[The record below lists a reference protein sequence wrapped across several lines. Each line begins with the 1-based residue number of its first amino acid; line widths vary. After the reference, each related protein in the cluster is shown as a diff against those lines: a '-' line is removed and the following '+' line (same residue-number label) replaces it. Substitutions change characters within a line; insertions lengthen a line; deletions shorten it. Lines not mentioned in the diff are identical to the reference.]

1 MKLALG
7 TAQFGL
13 NYGIANKSG
22 KVSDSNLHSIL
33 SHAKLNNILKIDTAW
48 AYGDS
53 EERLGKSN
61 LIDDFKV
68 VTKVPLEI
76 ISTGLSVKHYVNES
90 LSRLG
95 VDKVFSV
102 MFHNPQI
109 VLHENGS
116 NYFKELH
123 DLKKQG
129 LVEKVG
135 VSVYTLDEL
144 EKILENYSIDI
155 VQIPMSP
162 FDQEFLST
170 LKVLKKLN
178 IEVHI
183 RSIFLQGLYFLPTG
197 ELDTFFNPVIDKINN
212 YIKTKNTMGITTQDF
227 VLGFFK
233 QHQDY
238 IDNILI
244 AVDNIEQLN
253 DNINF
258 FNSIKDI
265 DIDYSVFD
273 FKDNKYRKPN
283 NWELN

>member
-1 MKLALG
+1 MKLGLG

-22 KVSDSNLHSIL
+22 KVSDNNLHSIL
-33 SHAKLNNILKIDTAW
+33 SQAKLNNISKIDTAW

-53 EERLGKSN
+53 EERLGESD
-61 LIDDFKV
+61 LIGDFKI
-68 VTKVPLEI
+68 VTKIPLEI
-76 ISTGLSVKHYVNES
+76 IHTGLSVKHYVNES

-95 VDKVFSV
+95 VKKIYSI

-109 VLHENGS
+109 VFNEKGTE
-116 NYFKELH
+116 YFKELH
-123 DLKKQG
+123 SLKEQG
-129 LVEKVG
+129 IIEKVG

-144 EKILENYSIDI
+144 ERILEKYSIDI
-155 VQIPMSP
+155 IQIPMSP
-162 FDQEFLST
+162 FDQEFLGA
-170 LKVLKKLN
+170 LKLLKRLN

-183 RSIFLQGLYFLPTG
+183 RSIFLQGLYFIPTAQ
-197 ELDTFFNPVIDKINN
+197 LDPFFNPVINKINE
-212 YIKTKNTMGITTQDF
+212 YIKIKNNLRITTQDF

-233 QHQDY
+233 QYQDY

-253 DNINF
+253 DNIGY
-258 FNSIKDI
+258 FNNIKDI

-273 FKDNKYRKPN
+273 FEDNKYRKPN

>member
-22 KVSDSNLHSIL
+22 KVSDNDLYSIL

-53 EERLGKSN
+53 EERLGESN
-61 LIDDFKV
+61 LIGDFKV

-76 ISTGLSVKHYVNES
+76 INTGLSVKHYVNES
-90 LSRLG
+90 LGRLG

-109 VLHENGS
+109 VFHEKGS
-116 NYFKELH
+116 NYFEELH
-123 DLKKQG
+123 DLKDQG
-129 LVEKVG
+129 IIEKVG

-144 EKILENYSIDI
+144 ERILEKYSIDI

-162 FDQEFLST
+162 FDQEFLSA
-170 LKVLKKLN
+170 LKVLKELN

-183 RSIFLQGLYFLPTG
+183 RSIFLQGLYFLPTS
-197 ELDTFFNPVIDKINN
+197 ELNPFFNPVIDKINN
-212 YIKTKNTMGITTQDF
+212 YVKTKSSLGITTQDF

-244 AVDNIEQLN
+244 AGDNIEQLN
-253 DNINF
+253 DNIIF
-258 FNSIKDI
+258 FNNIKDT

-273 FKDNKYRKPN
+273 FEDNRYRKPN